1 MENKKERQHS
11 RPLAP
16 DLQTYR
22 PTLTMTMSI
31 VHRATGIV
39 LYVGFVGMAAWLTA
53 LAAGPR
59 AYETMQRILDSWVGL
74 PVLFVFT
81 WAILH
86 HAFGGIRHLIWDLSI
101 AHTYPWREYLTRAT
115 LAASLACAVL
125 FWIAL
130 LWTGG
135 HPS

>member
-1 MENKKERQHS
+1 MKKKQRS
-11 RPLAP
+11 PRPLAP

-31 VHRATGIV
+31 MHRATGIA
-39 LYVGFVGMAAWLTA
+39 LYFGFIGMAVWLTA
-53 LAAGPR
+53 LATGPKS
-59 AYETMQRILDSWVGL
+59 YEVMQQVLGPWVGL
-74 PVLFVFT
+74 PILIAFS

-115 LAASLACAVL
+115 LIASLVCAGL

-130 LWTGG
+130 FWTGG

>member
-1 MENKKERQHS
+1 MKKKQRS
-11 RPLAP
+11 PRPLAP

-22 PTLTMTMSI
+22 PILTMTMSI
-31 VHRATGIV
+31 VHRATGIA
-39 LYVGFVGMAAWLTA
+39 LYIGFIGMAAWLAA

-59 AYETMQRILDSWVGL
+59 PYEVMRQVLGSWAGL
-74 PVLFVFT
+74 PILIAFT

-115 LAASLACAVL
+115 LVASLLCASL

-130 LWTGG
+130 FWTGG
-135 HPS
+135 RPS

>member
-1 MENKKERQHS
+1 MKQKRQNS

-31 VHRATGIV
+31 VHRATGIA
-39 LYVGFVGMAAWLTA
+39 LYVGFIGMAAWLTA

-59 AYETMQRILDSWVGL
+59 PYEVMQQVLGSRVGL
-74 PVLFVFT
+74 PILIAFT

-115 LAASLACAVL
+115 LVASLLCASL

-130 LWTGG
+130 FWTGG
-135 HPS
+135 RPS